1 LYHSGVLLVIDH
13 VFWVFADESENEGTE
28 NREEQIVAPPSGVRN
43 NDVDLLRLRRACQLD
58 SVLPRDITWAGKFVD
73 DEEAREYLEIEL
85 KKDALLSLAK
95 RKALSPLRANDRRPH
110 PPGQQSP
117 TCGSPRRKNT
127 QSRKSSTKI
136 LSPLSSLSTH
146 CPQQKDTVG
155 SNLDE
160 ITEEPDMLK
169 NAVEGASSLLQTA
182 PMPGVFTVCCITPR
196 AVCTFDR
203 ISLCTLHGLQSAAT
217 LMPTVSSSLSLFLS
231 FGLPFRLSLPC
242 IWLSFSECL
251 VVHAPKNEK

>member
-1 LYHSGVLLVIDH
+1 VSSVSVRLPVDVIGELVSIAESHPQGVLLVIDH

-110 PPGQQSP
+110 PPD
-117 TCGSPRRKNT
+117 
-127 QSRKSSTKI
+127 RKS
-136 LSPLSSLSTH
+136 
-146 CPQQKDTVG
+146 
-155 SNLDE
+155 
-160 ITEEPDMLK
+160 
-169 NAVEGASSLLQTA
+169 
-182 PMPGVFTVCCITPR
+182 
-196 AVCTFDR
+196 
-203 ISLCTLHGLQSAAT
+203 
-217 LMPTVSSSLSLFLS
+217 
-231 FGLPFRLSLPC
+231 
-242 IWLSFSECL
+242 
-251 VVHAPKNEK
+251 VV

>member
-1 LYHSGVLLVIDH
+1 M
-13 VFWVFADESENEGTE
+13 FWVFADESENEGTE

-85 KKDALLSLAK
+85 KKDALLSLAQ
-95 RKALSPLRANDRRPH
+95 RKALSPLRANDRRPN

-155 SNLDE
+155 SNLDQ
-160 ITEEPDMLK
+160 IAEEPDMLK
-169 NAVEGASSLLQTA
+169 NAVKGASSLLQTA
-182 PMPGVFTVCCITPR
+182 PMPGVFTVCCMAPL
-196 AVCTFDR
+196 AVCTFGR
-203 ISLCTLHGLQSAAT
+203 ISLCTLHSLQPAAT
-217 LMPTVSSSLSLFLS
+217 LMPTVSSSLFFISFLRAPLLPESLV
-231 FGLPFRLSLPC
+231 C
-242 IWLSFSECL
+242 MWLSISEFL

>member
-1 LYHSGVLLVIDH
+1 MYPSGVLLVIDH
-13 VFWVFADESENEGTE
+13 VFWVLADESENEGTE
-28 NREEQIVAPPSGVRN
+28 NREEQIMAPPSGVRN

-85 KKDALLSLAK
+85 KKDALLSLAQ

-155 SNLDE
+155 SNLDQ
-160 ITEEPDMLK
+160 IAEEPDMLK
-169 NAVEGASSLLQTA
+169 NAVEGASLLLQTA
-182 PMPGVFTVCCITPR
+182 PMPGVFTVCCMALR
-196 AVCTFDR
+196 AVVLLAEYLYAHFIVC
-203 ISLCTLHGLQSAAT
+203 SLLR
-217 LMPTVSSSLSLFLS
+217 P
-231 FGLPFRLSLPC
+231 
-242 IWLSFSECL
+242 
-251 VVHAPKNEK
+251 